1 MTRFTAL
8 TAALI
13 LSALPA
19 LAADPAPLKQAE
31 ASRMIYDTGVATRD
45 PLLVLAA
52 AKMRRGLGLSP
63 TDRMAEDGTPGDGA
77 LDADAMLATARDLAT
92 GDDMML
98 GLIDDVASENT
109 KGVVSGPVYN
119 NARIG
124 GGKTDTYRA
133 VPFEG
138 GTYAEIYVEAK
149 GSNDLNLKV
158 TDDQGR
164 LVCSDTDSSAIAYC
178 GWSPRSTGDFTIA
191 VQNASGSSADYAL
204 ITN

>member
-13 LSALPA
+13 LSAVPA

-31 ASRMIYDTGVATRD
+31 ASRVLYDTGVATRD

-77 LDADAMLATARDLAT
+77 LDADAMLDTARDLAT

-164 LVCSDTDSSAIAYC
+164 LVCSDTDASAIAYC

-191 VQNASGSSADYAL
+191 VQNASGGSADYAL

>member
-13 LSALPA
+13 LSALPV

-31 ASRMIYDTGVATRD
+31 ASRVLYDTGVATRD

-52 AKMRRGLGLSP
+52 AKLRRGLGLSP

-77 LDADAMLATARDLAT
+77 LDADAMLATARDLAA

-124 GGKTDTYRA
+124 GGQTDTYRA

-164 LVCSDTDSSAIAYC
+164 LVCSDTDASAIAYC

-191 VQNASGSSADYAL
+191 VQNASGGSADYAL

>member
-77 LDADAMLATARDLAT
+77 LDADAMLATARDLAA

-164 LVCSDTDSSAIAYC
+164 LVCSDTDASAIAYC

-191 VQNASGSSADYAL
+191 VQNASGGSADYAL

>member
-13 LSALPA
+13 LSALPV

-31 ASRMIYDTGVATRD
+31 ASRVLYDTGVATRD

-52 AKMRRGLGLSP
+52 AKLRRGLGLSP

-124 GGKTDTYRA
+124 GGQTDTYRA

-164 LVCSDTDSSAIAYC
+164 LVCSDTDASAIAYC

-191 VQNASGSSADYAL
+191 VQNASGGSADYAL

>member
-31 ASRMIYDTGVATRD
+31 ASRVIYDTGVATRD

-164 LVCSDTDSSAIAYC
+164 LVCSDTDASAIAYC

>member
-31 ASRMIYDTGVATRD
+31 ASRVIYDTGVATRD

-158 TDDQGR
+158 TDAQGR

-191 VQNASGSSADYAL
+191 VQNASGGSADYAL

>member
-164 LVCSDTDSSAIAYC
+164 LVCSDTDASAIAYC

>member
-31 ASRMIYDTGVATRD
+31 ASRVLYDAGVATRD

-77 LDADAMLATARDLAT
+77 LDADAMLNTARELAA
-92 GDDMML
+92 GDAMML
-98 GLIDDVASENT
+98 GLIDDVAAEQT

-124 GGKTDTYRA
+124 GGQTDTYRA

-164 LVCSDTDSSAIAYC
+164 LVCSDTDASAIAYC

-191 VQNASGSSADYAL
+191 VQNASGGSADYAL

>member
-31 ASRMIYDTGVATRD
+31 ASRVLYDTGVATRD

-63 TDRMAEDGTPGDGA
+63 TDRMAEDGTPGDGT
-77 LDADAMLATARDLAT
+77 LDADAMLETARDLAT
-92 GDDMML
+92 GDEMML
-98 GLIDDVASENT
+98 GLIEDVASENT

-124 GGKTDTYRA
+124 GGQTDTYRA

-164 LVCSDTDSSAIAYC
+164 LVCSDTDASAIAYC
-178 GWSPRSTGDFTIA
+178 GWSPRNTGDFTIA

>member
-31 ASRMIYDTGVATRD
+31 ASRVLYDTGVATRD

-52 AKMRRGLGLSP
+52 AKLRRGLGLSP

-124 GGKTDTYRA
+124 GGQTDTYRA

-164 LVCSDTDSSAIAYC
+164 LVCSDTDASAIAYC

-191 VQNASGSSADYAL
+191 VQNASGGSADYAL

>member
-1 MTRFTAL
+1 MTRFTTL

-31 ASRMIYDTGVATRD
+31 ASRVIYDTGVATRD

-77 LDADAMLATARDLAT
+77 LDADAMLATARDLAA

-124 GGKTDTYRA
+124 GGQTDTYRA

-158 TDDQGR
+158 TDAQGR

>member
-124 GGKTDTYRA
+124 GGQTDTYRA

-164 LVCSDTDSSAIAYC
+164 LVCSDTDASAIAYC

-191 VQNASGSSADYAL
+191 VQNASGGSADYAL

>member
-158 TDDQGR
+158 TDAQGR

>member
-158 TDDQGR
+158 TDAQGR

-191 VQNASGSSADYAL
+191 VQNASGGSADYAL

>member
-31 ASRMIYDTGVATRD
+31 ASRVIYDTGVATRD

-124 GGKTDTYRA
+124 GGQTDTYRA

>member
-31 ASRMIYDTGVATRD
+31 ASRVLYDTGVATRD

-52 AKMRRGLGLSP
+52 AKLRRGLGLSP

-77 LDADAMLATARDLAT
+77 LDADAMLATARDLAA

-124 GGKTDTYRA
+124 GGQTDTYRA

-164 LVCSDTDSSAIAYC
+164 LVCSDTDASAIAYC

-191 VQNASGSSADYAL
+191 VQNASGGSADYAL

>member
-13 LSALPA
+13 LSALPV

-31 ASRMIYDTGVATRD
+31 ASRVLYDTGVATRD

-77 LDADAMLATARDLAT
+77 LDADAMLATARDLAA

-98 GLIDDVASENT
+98 GLIEDVASETT

-124 GGKTDTYRA
+124 GGQTDTYRA

-178 GWSPRSTGDFTIA
+178 GWSPRRTGDFTIA

>member
-31 ASRMIYDTGVATRD
+31 ASRVLYDTGVATRD

-63 TDRMAEDGTPGDGA
+63 TDRMAEDGTPGDGT
-77 LDADAMLATARDLAT
+77 LDADAMLETARDLAT
-92 GDDMML
+92 GDEMML
-98 GLIDDVASENT
+98 GLIEDVASENT

-124 GGKTDTYRA
+124 GGQTDTYRA

-149 GSNDLNLKV
+149 GSNDLNLKAV
-158 TDDQGR
+158 CNAESDLFFEAHPFIFCFL
-164 LVCSDTDSSAIAYC
+164 LV
-178 GWSPRSTGDFTIA
+178 RSILRFVFHPT
-191 VQNASGSSADYAL
+191 S
-204 ITN
+204 

>member
-31 ASRMIYDTGVATRD
+31 ASRVIYDTGVATRD

-77 LDADAMLATARDLAT
+77 LDADAMLATARDLAA

-124 GGKTDTYRA
+124 GGQTDTYRA

-164 LVCSDTDSSAIAYC
+164 LVCSDTDASAIAYC

-191 VQNASGSSADYAL
+191 VQNASGGSADYAL

>member
-31 ASRMIYDTGVATRD
+31 ASRVLYDTGVASRD

-63 TDRMAEDGTPGDGA
+63 TDRMAEDGTPGDGT
-77 LDADAMLATARDLAT
+77 LDADAMLETARDLAT

-124 GGKTDTYRA
+124 GGQTDTYRA

-164 LVCSDTDSSAIAYC
+164 LVCSDTDASAIAYC

>member
-31 ASRMIYDTGVATRD
+31 ASRVIYDTGVATRD

>member
-1 MTRFTAL
+1 MTRFTTL

-31 ASRMIYDTGVATRD
+31 ASRVIYDTGVATRD

-77 LDADAMLATARDLAT
+77 LDADAMLATARDLAA

-124 GGKTDTYRA
+124 GGQTDTYRA

-158 TDDQGR
+158 TDAQGR
-164 LVCSDTDSSAIAYC
+164 LVCSDTDASAIAYC

-191 VQNASGSSADYAL
+191 VQNASGGSADYAL

>member
-77 LDADAMLATARDLAT
+77 LDADAMLATARDLAA

-124 GGKTDTYRA
+124 GGQTDTYRA

-164 LVCSDTDSSAIAYC
+164 LVCSDTDASAIAYC

-191 VQNASGSSADYAL
+191 VQNASGGSADYAL

>member
-31 ASRMIYDTGVATRD
+31 ASRVIYDAGVATRD

-63 TDRMAEDGTPGDGA
+63 TDRMAEDGTAGDGA

>member
-31 ASRMIYDTGVATRD
+31 ASRVLYDTGVATRD

-77 LDADAMLATARDLAT
+77 LDADAMLATARDLAA

-124 GGKTDTYRA
+124 GGQTDTYRA

-164 LVCSDTDSSAIAYC
+164 LVCSDTDASAIAYC

-191 VQNASGSSADYAL
+191 VQNASGGSADYAL

>member
-31 ASRMIYDTGVATRD
+31 ASRVLYDTGVATRD

-77 LDADAMLATARDLAT
+77 LDADAMLATARDLAA

-164 LVCSDTDSSAIAYC
+164 LVCSDTDASAIAYC

-191 VQNASGSSADYAL
+191 VQNASGGSADYAL

>member
-31 ASRMIYDTGVATRD
+31 ASRVIYDTGVATRD

-77 LDADAMLATARDLAT
+77 LDADAMLATARDLAA

-124 GGKTDTYRA
+124 GGQTDTYRA

-164 LVCSDTDSSAIAYC
+164 LVCSDTDASAIAYC

>member
-31 ASRMIYDTGVATRD
+31 ASRVIYDTGVATRD

-158 TDDQGR
+158 TDAQGR